1 MEKVIKKIISDGVL
15 FKSDIAYEIRNG
27 YQNMWVENH
36 EEVADTIIRHL
47 QYNGY
52 VITKKDEASDVYQV

>member
-1 MEKVIKKIISDGVL
+1 MEKVIKKIISDSVL

-36 EEVADTIIRHL
+36 EEVADTIVQHL
-47 QYNGY
+47 RSHGY
-52 VITKKDEASDVYQV
+52 VITKVYERN